1 MKILLVENEVE
12 LVDSITNY
20 LKNDQ
25 FDIESAFNIEN
36 AKSKWSNDKF
46 NFFIIDENLPDGSG
60 LELMHQI
67 KKEDPQ
73 SCVLMIA
80 ENDADYYEVEDS
92 KGICDDYLQ
101 KPFDLLELN
110 VKINH
115 LSRRCKLEPEE
126 IVLNEIKILTHSDQV
141 FINETELK
149 LTKKEYELFLFFCIN
164 RDKVITKQ
172 SLTGHLWGKYVEY
185 EYPESIDMLH
195 LQIKNL
201 RMKITNAGGKNY
213 IKNISVMGYRFKMN

>member
-1 MKILLVENEVE
+1 MKILLVENEEE
-12 LVDSITNY
+12 LVDSITNH

-25 FDIESAFNIEN
+25 FNIESALDIED
-36 AKSKWSNDKF
+36 AESKRSNDKF

-60 LELMHQI
+60 LEFMHQI

-80 ENDADYYEVEDS
+80 ENNTTYCEMEHAM
-92 KGICDDYLQ
+92 GICDDYLQ

-115 LSRRCKLEPEE
+115 LSRQCKLVPEE
-126 IVLNEIKILTHSDQV
+126 IVLNEIKIITHSDQV
-141 FINETELK
+141 LIHNTDLK
-149 LTKKEYELFLFFCIN
+149 LTKKEYELFLFFFIN

-172 SLTGHLWGKYVEY
+172 SLIGHLWGKYIEY
-185 EYPESIDMLH
+185 EYPESTDMLH
-195 LQIKNL
+195 LQIRNL
-201 RMKITNAGGKNY
+201 RKKISNASGKNY
-213 IKNISVMGYRFKMN
+213 IKNISVMGYRFKLD